1 MKIYLDTNVY
11 NRPFDDQ
18 TQTRIESETLIF
30 RVVMRLVEMGDTEL
44 VSSYILEYE
53 NSRNRFVDRR
63 KWVESKLQLATFYQ
77 EMNAEIA
84 ERGRALQEQGLG
96 AIDALHVASAEAA
109 GTDYFLTCDDRL
121 IRRYQGS
128 LNLVTPA
135 NFILAIT
142 RG

>member
-18 TQTRIESETLIF
+18 TQRRIESETLIF
-30 RVVMRLVEMGDTEL
+30 RVVMRLVEMGDIEL

-84 ERGRALQEQGLG
+84 EGGRSLQEQGLG

-109 GTDYFLTCDDRL
+109 GAEYLLTCDDRL

-142 RG
+142 GG